1 MKFQKLA
8 FNTPMLILA
17 AASKRME
24 PLIGVYGLKQLGT
37 RLYTPDNVDLLGSPV
52 STEEKDQLQEVNEAV
67 TLPRT
72 KYTQINLLKC
82 YSAKSLRLGPLKK
95 GKIQMKAAE
104 SVEKG
109 IYLFTPSGE
118 GVNAGVKVAPVK
130 INAEGRF
137 KVEATNRDCRGSVSL
152 PRDA

>member
-1 MKFQKLA
+1 M
-8 FNTPMLILA
+8 
-17 AASKRME
+17 
-24 PLIGVYGLKQLGT
+24 
-37 RLYTPDNVDLLGSPV
+37 

-109 IYLFTPSGE
+109 IYLFTPSAE

-152 PRDA
+152 PRDAAIGTVGKAELISFNQMKLTLEKEEREKRQKTEANHRIQREGLYDGRADK